1 MPEKIGFIGLG
12 VMGEPI
18 CRNLAR
24 KSGKPVV
31 GFDLADAP
39 LQRLAEVGVMRA
51 ASPAQL
57 AEQSDVIFMAL
68 PSGKHVEAVCG
79 GPDGLLA
86 HAAARHTIVDLGT
99 SAVDLTRALA
109 TRFAA
114 KGADYADAPIARTR
128 QAAEEGTLSVMV
140 GAADVTFAK
149 LKPLIGTFA
158 TDITHCGPVGSGQVV
173 KILNNMVLMQT
184 VVALAEAL
192 EAAKRAGLNGRLLF
206 ETLMKGSADSFAL
219 RNHGMKAML
228 TDMFPERAFSTRY
241 ARKDLGYALDLAQS
255 VGIKLEGAELADR
268 LLEQAVD
275 EGFGDLY
282 WPVLSRVVA
291 ASRRQPK
298 TGAA

>member
-1 MPEKIGFIGLG
+1 L
-12 VMGEPI
+12 
-18 CRNLAR
+18 
-24 KSGKPVV
+24 
-31 GFDLADAP
+31 
-39 LQRLAEVGVMRA
+39 
-51 ASPAQL
+51 
-57 AEQSDVIFMAL
+57 AL

-86 HAAARHTIVDLGT
+86 HATAQLTIVDLGT

-109 TRFAA
+109 ERFAV
-114 KGADYADAPIARTR
+114 KGAGYADAPIARTR

-140 GAADVTFAK
+140 GADAATFVK
-149 LKPLIGTFA
+149 LKPLIETFA

-192 EAAKRAGLNGRLLF
+192 EAAKRAGLDGRLLF

-228 TDMFPERAFSTRY
+228 VDTFPERAFSTQY
-241 ARKDLGYALDLAQS
+241 ARKDLGYALDLARS
-255 VGIKLEGAELADR
+255 VDVRMEGAELADR
-268 LLEQAVD
+268 LLAAATDQ
-275 EGFGDLY
+275 GFGDLY
-282 WPVLSRVVA
+282 WPVVSRVI
-291 ASRRQPK
+291 ASRRQTK